1 MKTKSL
7 LAVLGCMLS
16 FTAAADG
23 VPGLRGSDHL
33 GVAVPDLDLERLIAF
48 ALEQPAESSNATV
61 ERIAGIPPSLGSDR
75 TTLLA

>member
-1 MKTKSL
+1 MTGAGWL
-7 LAVLGCMLS
+7 RRRADETPQGEALAKVIYS
-16 FTAAADG
+16 HQAI
-23 VPGLRGSDHL
+23 R
-33 GVAVPDLDLERLIAF
+33 DLERLIAF